1 MQYGLKDNALIS
13 HQALTHQAC
22 FECRISIYCS
32 NALMPALWAAGQ
44 AAAEAATAEL
54 ADSIDPGEMTEEDV
68 HAAVQRAL
76 APLGFRLP
84 D

>member
-1 MQYGLKDNALIS
+1 MMQFVLGRTAFMLPL
-13 HQALTHQAC
+13 C
-22 FECRISIYCS
+22 
-32 NALMPALWAAGQ
+32 AGEQ

>member
-1 MQYGLKDNALIS
+1 MLSLCTG
-13 HQALTHQAC
+13 
-22 FECRISIYCS
+22 E
-32 NALMPALWAAGQ
+32 Q